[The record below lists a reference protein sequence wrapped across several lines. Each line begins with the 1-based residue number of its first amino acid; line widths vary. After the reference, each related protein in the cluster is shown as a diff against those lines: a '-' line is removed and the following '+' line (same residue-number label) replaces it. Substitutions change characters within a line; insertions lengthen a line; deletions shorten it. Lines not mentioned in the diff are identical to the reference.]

1 MGFLAPIL
9 PAFLGGTGAAAGAGA
24 AAGGIGLGTA
34 LQVGG
39 SLLGIASAVGAS
51 SYQATVARNNAAI
64 AERNAQLASTQ
75 AQEQQ
80 QQNDQQ
86 VAALIGEQEAIQ
98 GASGLTG
105 ASQLRT
111 RRSTARL
118 GRIDSANIRAQGT
131 QNIQNARQQAENF
144 RSEASAARSQG
155 LASIFSGG
163 LDIASSLVGG
173 ASSTRRANRITGSS
187 YDPWVLRSGQ
197 NLRRA

>member
-1 MGFLAPIL
+1 MGFLAPVL
-9 PAFLGGTGAAAGAGA
+9 GAFGVGG
-24 AAGGIGLGTA
+24 AAGGVGIGTA

-39 SLLGIASAVGAS
+39 SLLGIASAVGAAN
-51 SYQATVARNNAAI
+51 YQAQVAKNNAQI
-64 AERNAQLASTQ
+64 AEQNAQLSSTQ

-86 VAALIGEQEAIQ
+86 VAALVGEQEAIQ

-111 RRSTARL
+111 RRSTQRL
-118 GRIDSANIRAQGT
+118 GRIDSFNIRAQGD
-131 QNIQNARQQAENF
+131 QNIRNARQQAENF
-144 RSEASAARSQG
+144 RGEAAVAKSNG

-173 ASSTRRANRITGSS
+173 SVSTRGANRISGNNT

-197 NLRRA
+197 NLRRR